1 MEETKKTHIATP
13 GARTRHELRSQGW
26 WSDGEISRSSEWL
39 RNPAPVDG
47 WFIRFCAFNMFQPS
61 FWCRISLAHPQY
73 DKLETPQTYV
83 GCWEQPGCFAREC
96 PVKHCLNS
104 KSEVQEVANGSVS
117 NAQCQHRKN
126 VVLTSVFSF
135 SEWLVECTT
144 ECYSG

>member
-1 MEETKKTHIATP
+1 MNFAAKAGGRMAKSQDPVNGCEILHQLMGSLSDSVLSTCLNHP
-13 GARTRHELRSQGW
+13 FGAGFRWPIHSMT
-26 WSDGEISRSSEWL
+26 
-39 RNPAPVDG
+39 
-47 WFIRFCAFNMFQPS
+47 S
-61 FWCRISLAHPQY
+61 FKP
-73 DKLETPQTYV
+73 PQTYV

-135 SEWLVECTT
+135 SEWFVECTT